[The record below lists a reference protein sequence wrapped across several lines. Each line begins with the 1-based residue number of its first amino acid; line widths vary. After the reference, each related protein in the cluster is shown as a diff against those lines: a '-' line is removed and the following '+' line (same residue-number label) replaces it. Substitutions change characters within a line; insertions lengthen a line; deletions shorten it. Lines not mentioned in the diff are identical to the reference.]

1 VPQIDM
7 PFSER
12 NGWCPDLVM
21 NPHGFPSRMT
31 VGKMIELIS
40 GKAGLLEGEQK
51 CGTAFGGDNVEEM
64 GRVLVKHGYSF
75 DGKDM
80 LMSGITGEMLPCY
93 VFSGPIFYQ
102 RLKHMV
108 QDKMHARARGVV
120 STLTRQPLEG
130 RAKDG
135 GLRVGEME
143 RDALIGY
150 GASALI
156 LERLMLSSDAFEVFI
171 CNVCGFIGYEGNCT
185 YCQSDLGKLD
195 VLQANKAGSPPAD
208 AADAAAGD
216 AMMVDEEHQGR
227 GKGSDTMCKITMPYA
242 CKLLLQELHSM
253 NIRCSI
259 KMRDV

>member
-1 VPQIDM
+1 
-7 PFSER
+7 
-12 NGWCPDLVM
+12 
-21 NPHGFPSRMT
+21 
-31 VGKMIELIS
+31 
-40 GKAGLLEGEQK
+40 
-51 CGTAFGGDNVEEM
+51 
-64 GRVLVKHGYSF
+64 
-75 DGKDM
+75 
-80 LMSGITGEMLPCY
+80 
-93 VFSGPIFYQ
+93 
-102 RLKHMV
+102 
-108 QDKMHARARGVV
+108 MHARARGVV